1 MKLVPR
7 ADFKENWVKY
17 NPILYKDE
25 IALIFTDA
33 NIPSMVVGDGKTPA
47 IKCKNITPFAF
58 IEIVKDVNT
67 GRNVFYIRKSQDDY
81 KWIKQNIE
89 ERNKNK
95 ESAE

>member
-1 MKLVPR
+1 MKIVPR

-17 NPILYKDE
+17 NSILYKDE
-25 IALIFTDA
+25 VALIFTNT

-47 IKCKNITPFAF
+47 TKCKNITPFAF
-58 IEIVKDVNT
+58 IEVVKDVNT

-81 KWIKQNIE
+81 KWIKQTIE
-89 ERNKNK
+89 KRNKNK

>member
-7 ADFKENWVKY
+7 ADTKENWIKY
-17 NPILYKDE
+17 NSILYKDE

-47 IKCKNITPFAF
+47 IKCRNITPFAF
-58 IEIVKDVNT
+58 IEVVKDENT
-67 GRNVFYIRKSQDDY
+67 NRNIFYIRKSQDDY
-81 KWIKQNIE
+81 KWIKQTIK

-95 ESAE
+95 ESTE